1 MFIDNKIVTDQGF
14 NDFVDKIFPT
24 YAKAAGVNAAIEAQ
38 YPPVM
43 SGTNKKYASERD
55 RLIALTQDSSF
66 QCNVRYLSDAY
77 NGKNWN
83 IQYSATTGLH
93 GVDIVPTFYNLNVDI
108 SIFGNQLSLPL
119 VPGFGSF
126 AQAYQSYLVSHARTG
141 NPNTFKK
148 TFNLPPAIP
157 WPKPGNTGD
166 ALTNVLDATDLGF
179 IYITDD
185 LTRKSRCGFWED
197 VAAAVTSLGGT
208 CS

>member
-1 MFIDNKIVTDQGF
+1 
-14 NDFVDKIFPT
+14 
-24 YAKAAGVNAAIEAQ
+24 
-38 YPPVM
+38 M
-43 SGTNKKYASERD
+43 SGTNRKYSKERD
-55 RLIALTQDSSF
+55 RLIDLTQDSSF

-93 GVDIVPTFYNLNVDI
+93 GVDILPTFYNLNIDV
-108 SIFGNQLSLPL
+108 SIFGTKISLPL

-126 AQAYQSYLVSHARTG
+126 AQAYQSYLVSHARSG

-148 TFNLPPAIP
+148 PFDIFNFPPTIP
-157 WPKPGNTGD
+157 WPQPGNTGD

-179 IYITDD
+179 FYITDD